1 MPLNQVNQRET
12 ARGAVTYALWSKYQM
27 ELPESP
33 WRMAGFIIEQL
44 IEEGYLQGE
53 QNE

>member
-1 MPLNQVNQRET
+1 MPSNQVNQRES
-12 ARGAVTYALWSKYQM
+12 ARGAVTYALWNKYQM

-53 QNE
+53 RDE

>member
-1 MPLNQVNQRET
+1 MPNERQT
-12 ARGAVTYALWSKYQM
+12 ARGAITYALWSKYQM

-53 QNE
+53 RNE

>member
-1 MPLNQVNQRET
+1 MPNERQT
-12 ARGAVTYALWSKYQM
+12 ARGAVTYALWNRYQM

-44 IEEGYLQGE
+44 IKEGYLQGE
-53 QNE
+53 RNE

>member
-1 MPLNQVNQRET
+1 MPNERQT
-12 ARGAVTYALWSKYQM
+12 PRGAVTYALWNRYQM

-53 QNE
+53 RNE